1 MANLERILVPLDG
14 SALSELA
21 LDMATTLVE
30 RFESQ
35 LILLYVVELPALALP
50 AINMPE
56 PPSWAVEVRE
66 QADREAQN
74 YLQTQK
80 QNLEQQGYRVEIL
93 VREMSPAERIV
104 EVAATENIDLVVM
117 STHGQGG
124 LTRWALGSVADRVVQ
139 HSPCPVLL
147 VRQSQKE

>member
-1 MANLERILVPLDG
+1 MATLERILVPLDG

-21 LDMATTLVE
+21 LDMATTLAK

-50 AINMPE
+50 AINLPD

-66 QADREAQN
+66 QTDREAQN

-80 QNLEQQGYRVEIL
+80 QELEQQGYRVETLI
-93 VREMSPAERIV
+93 REMSPAERIV
-104 EVAATENIDLVVM
+104 EVAGEENIDLVVM

-139 HSPCPVLL
+139 HSSCPVLL
-147 VRQSQKE
+147 VRQNQKE